1 MELSIREQL
10 LELADE
16 EYRKFSSSLLPTIDH
31 VIGVRLPELRKLA
44 KSIARSDWRTYLKQA
59 EDDYFEEVMLQGM
72 VIGYAKAE
80 LEELLSHVADF
91 VPKIDNWSV
100 CDSFCTGLKFTS
112 ANKERV
118 WAFIQSYLRSENE
131 YELRFGV
138 VMLIFYYVDEPHIQ
152 SVLSLLDS
160 IRHDGY
166 YVKMAVAWAIS
177 VCYVKQPEKTMNYLL
192 NHSLDSF
199 TYNKALQKITESNR
213 VNPETKLKIRQMKQN
228 VSKRQMES

>member
-1 MELSIREQL
+1 MKLSIREQL

-100 CDSFCTGLKFTS
+100 CDSFCTGLKFTP
-112 ANKERV
+112 ANKRRV
-118 WAFIQSYLRSENE
+118 WAFIQPYLRSENE
-131 YELRFGV
+131 YELRFGI
-138 VMLIFYYVDEPHIQ
+138 VMLLFYYVDEPHIQ

-166 YVKMAVAWAIS
+166 YVKMAVAWALS

-192 NHSLDSF
+192 NHSLDAF
-199 TYNKALQKITESNR
+199 TYIKALQKITESNR
-213 VNPETKLKIRQMKQN
+213 VSPETKLKIRQMKQN
-228 VSKRQMES
+228 VSKRQIES